1 MRIANVRGRAA
12 IVAGDSFADIC
23 STTDGRF
30 GPDPQA
36 LFAEWDAFR
45 TWAAGRTFTTMT
57 PLDRAA
63 LGPPVPAPRQVFAIG
78 LNYHGHAVEAGFGIP
93 AAPPVFTK
101 FPTCLTG
108 PYAQVELPTRS
119 VDFEVELVVVIGR
132 RAEAVGEGDAWR
144 HVAGLTV
151 GQDLSERV
159 SQLAGP
165 VPQFSLAKSH
175 AGFGPIGPVVT
186 TVDEFA
192 NPDDLEIGC
201 TINGEVMQ
209 EARTSDLIFSVPNLI
224 ARLSAVCPL
233 LPGDLIFTG
242 TPAGVGAGHKPPR
255 FLRPGDVL
263 FSSVEGIGDLRTTFS
278 AGTSYER
285 SAETE
290 LRVPS
295 AVK

>member
-12 IVAGDSFADIC
+12 IVVGDSFVDVFSA
-23 STTDGRF
+23 SDGRF
-30 GPDPQA
+30 GSDPQSV
-36 LFAEWDAFR
+36 FTEWDAFR
-45 TWAAGRTFTTMT
+45 GWAAERTFTNLA
-57 PLDRAA
+57 PLERAT

-93 AAPPVFTK
+93 TAPPVFTK

-108 PYAQVELPTRS
+108 PGARVELPARS
-119 VDFEVELVVVIGR
+119 VDFEVELVGVIGR
-132 RAEAVGEGDAWR
+132 RAEAVSEAEAWS

-165 VPQFSLAKSH
+165 VPQFSLAKSY

-186 TVDEFA
+186 TIDEMA
-192 NPDDLEIGC
+192 NPDDLEIAC
-201 TINGEVMQ
+201 SIDGEVMQ
-209 EARTSDLIFSVPNLI
+209 RARTSDLIFSVPNLI
-224 ARLSAVCPL
+224 ARLSAICAL

-255 FLRPGDVL
+255 FLRPSDVL
-263 FSSVEGIGDLRTTFS
+263 SSSIEGIGELLTTFT
-278 AGTSYER
+278 AGATYDR
-285 SAETE
+285 APAAE
-290 LRVPS
+290 LRVAGS
-295 AVK
+295 VR